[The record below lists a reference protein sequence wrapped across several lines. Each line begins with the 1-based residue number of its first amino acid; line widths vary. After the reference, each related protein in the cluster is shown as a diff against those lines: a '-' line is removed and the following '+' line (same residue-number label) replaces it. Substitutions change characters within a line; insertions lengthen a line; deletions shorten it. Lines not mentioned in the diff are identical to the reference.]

1 MDLPSCRVLLVLDLQ
16 LNVVGPRI
24 RLGTLGFES
33 IRFMYNNLGFFFFN
47 CKFGY
52 ETCVDAVY

>member
-24 RLGTLGFES
+24 RLGTLGFET
-33 IRFMYNNLGFFFFN
+33 IRFMYNSFFFFF
-47 CKFGY
+47 CYVAFF
-52 ETCVDAVY
+52 

>member
-24 RLGTLGFES
+24 RLGTLGFET
-33 IRFMYNNLGFFFFN
+33 IRFMYNSLGFFIFFIYL
-47 CKFGY
+47 FFY
-52 ETCVDAVY
+52 I

>member
-16 LNVVGPRI
+16 LNVVGPWI

-33 IRFMYNNLGFFFFN
+33 IIFFYNCLGFFFFFFFFY
-47 CKFGY
+47 KFCY
-52 ETCVDAVY
+52 VAFF

>member
-33 IRFMYNNLGFFFFN
+33 IRFMYNSLGFFFFFFLN
-47 CKFGY
+47 FV
-52 ETCVDAVY
+52 TWLFFSD